1 MTLTHTAILTD
12 LKNKIFHP
20 IYLLEGE
27 EPYYIDLISNYIENN
42 ILPESE
48 RAFNQTILYGKDTTA
63 VEIRQRALNY
73 PMFSNY
79 QVLMVKEAQ
88 LLKKWEAL
96 ENYVLK
102 PVKSTI
108 LVICYKYENFDK
120 RTRVGKAI
128 RDNGVLMTTKKLF
141 ENQVPQWIHEFLKEK
156 NYNIQPE
163 AAALVVEY
171 VGNELSKV
179 SNELEKLMLNVS
191 HKKDI
196 TAEDVETNI
205 GISKEYN
212 VFELNKALAIKD
224 VTKANR
230 IVYNLSANARANPFA
245 LTLGSLYSYFSKV
258 YLLQQ
263 SGFKNDA
270 DIASLLRLSPYVIKE
285 YKTAVKNFSA
295 IKIQQI
301 FSLLHDYDLRSKGVN
316 DTGAKEGALLT
327 ELVFKIL
334 H

>member
-1 MTLTHTAILTD
+1 
-12 LKNKIFHP
+12 
-20 IYLLEGE
+20 
-27 EPYYIDLISNYIENN
+27 
-42 ILPESE
+42 
-48 RAFNQTILYGKDTTA
+48 
-63 VEIRQRALNY
+63 
-73 PMFSNY
+73 
-79 QVLMVKEAQ
+79 
-88 LLKKWEAL
+88 
-96 ENYVLK
+96 
-102 PVKSTI
+102 
-108 LVICYKYENFDK
+108 
-120 RTRVGKAI
+120 
-128 RDNGVLMTTKKLF
+128 
-141 ENQVPQWIHEFLKEK
+141 VPQWIHEFLKEK